1 MTRRPILAV
10 TLCADDYGIAPGV
23 GSAIRELAGLGR
35 LSATSC
41 MVGGPHWADEAS
53 RLRAQATADTGFA
66 VGLHL
71 VLSDQAPVA
80 PMPRLAPLGR
90 LPSLPRLMALAAAR
104 LLDPGEIAAEI
115 ERQLD
120 RFEEAWGR
128 PPAFVDG
135 HQHVHQ
141 LPIVRDALITLYD
154 RRLRRFS
161 TRVRYCTRSPA
172 DILASRV
179 SVPRALIIAG
189 LGRAWQRAGRAAGI
203 PGNDHFAGV
212 RSGAER
218 QPFGTLLRAWLVN
231 ARPGTLLMCHPGH
244 VDAALIAVDPLTTPR
259 EAEYAFLTSD
269 AFPALLEEL
278 AVVLAPPGRLDAR
291 QSGESPP

>member
-1 MTRRPILAV
+1 MARRPILAI

-23 GSAIRELAGLGR
+23 GAAVRDLAGRGR

-41 MVGGPHWADEAS
+41 MVGSPYWADEAP
-53 RLRAQATADTGFA
+53 RLRALATPDAGFA

-71 VLSDQAPVA
+71 VLSDQTPVA

-104 LLDPGEIAAEI
+104 LLDTGEIAAEI

-120 RFEEAWGR
+120 RFEDAWGA

-141 LPIVRDALITLYD
+141 LPIVRDALIALYD
-154 RRLRRFS
+154 RRLRRHG
-161 TRVRYCTRSPA
+161 TCVRYCSRPPA
-172 DILASRV
+172 DILRSRV

-189 LGRAWQRAGRAAGI
+189 LGRAWHRAGRTAGI
-203 PGNDHFAGV
+203 PGNDYFAGV
-212 RSGAER
+212 RTGAEH
-218 QPFGTLLRAWLVN
+218 QPFGELLRAWLSI
-231 ARPGTLLMCHPGH
+231 ARPGTLVMCHPGH
-244 VDAALIAVDPLTTPR
+244 VDAALIAADPLTTPR
-259 EAEYAFLTSD
+259 EAEYTFLAGD
-269 AFPALLEEL
+269 GWPALLDEL
-278 AVVLAPPGRLDAR
+278 AIVLVPPDRLAG
-291 QSGESPP
+291 GEAGGTRP